1 LPEAAD
7 RDRRVADE
15 SFKDS
20 GHFTLPNAITLA
32 RLCAVPAAVWLILK
46 GQLDLAF
53 WVFVAAGASDGLDG
67 WLARVRNTRSRLGA
81 VLDPIADKA
90 LLVSAYITLAVIGV
104 LPDWLAILVV
114 FRDLLIVG
122 GVLLLYVLGEPPQI
136 RPLMISK
143 VNTLA
148 QIVLAAGALLL
159 AGYGWGDAWVLDA
172 MVVVVSATTI
182 ASGGAYVAQTARR
195 PR

>member
-1 LPEAAD
+1 M
-7 RDRRVADE
+7 ADE